1 MSRQSKTL
9 QSSSINQSGH
19 RRSTKMKR
27 NSFNAEQSKIT
38 LTLEENMALLEQHIG
53 AQHQRAADDGGL
65 IDIISVLLPQFE
77 MRMQEQAKYENQS
90 EMLSLQLDA

>member
-1 MSRQSKTL
+1 
-9 QSSSINQSGH
+9 
-19 RRSTKMKR
+19 
-27 NSFNAEQSKIT
+27 
-38 LTLEENMALLEQHIG
+38 MALLEQHIG